1 MANKLLQVQLEN
13 MWRPLINI
21 INNKYLDTP
30 ECSQSVSRAGR
41 AARAARQ
48 AGRHRGQ
55 GTQIFSQTRL
65 RFAVGG
71 GCLCAL
77 DPSLPGRYPLPVPID
92 STLHYAPKETTT
104 LSSLSLSLSLPLP
117 FYNPIPTS
125 SSPSPSPR
133 FVFCQMFGL
142 MMALMDGS
150 HVSGSHLVIYL
161 KTFQI
166 NRPQLSQSLREP

>member
-1 MANKLLQVQLEN
+1 

-41 AARAARQ
+41 AGRAARQ

-71 GCLCAL
+71 GSLCAL
-77 DPSLPGRYPLPVPID
+77 DPSLPGRYPLPTYRQHP
-92 STLHYAPKETTT
+92 TLRSQGDNNIVKP
-104 LSSLSLSLSLPLP
+104 LSLSLSLPLP

-125 SSPSPSPR
+125 SSPSPSPH

>member
-71 GCLCAL
+71 GSLCAL
-77 DPSLPGRYPLPVPID
+77 DPSLPVRYPLPTYRQHP
-92 STLHYAPKETTT
+92 TLRSQGETTT
-104 LSSLSLSLSLPLP
+104 LSSLSLSLSP
-117 FYNPIPTS
+117 FRCLSTIPS
-125 SSPSPSPR
+125 R
-133 FVFCQMFGL
+133 L
-142 MMALMDGS
+142 HRRRRRRRLL
-150 HVSGSHLVIYL
+150 VSFSVKCLA
-161 KTFQI
+161 
-166 NRPQLSQSLREP
+166 

>member
-1 MANKLLQVQLEN
+1 

-41 AARAARQ
+41 AGRAARQ

-71 GCLCAL
+71 GSLCAL
-77 DPSLPGRYPLPVPID
+77 DPAYPVGTLYLYL
-92 STLHYAPKETTT
+92 STAPYTT
-104 LSSLSLSLSLPLP
+104 LPRRQQHCQASLSLSLPLP

-125 SSPSPSPR
+125 SSPSPSPH